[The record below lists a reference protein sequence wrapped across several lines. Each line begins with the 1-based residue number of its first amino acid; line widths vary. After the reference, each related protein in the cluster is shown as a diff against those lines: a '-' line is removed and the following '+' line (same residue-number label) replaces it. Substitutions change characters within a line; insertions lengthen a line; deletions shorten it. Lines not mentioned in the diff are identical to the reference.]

1 MEIRLVS
8 DAARAGRYV
17 LCSKRY
23 VAQRIDR
30 AESHDPRFG
39 PRRARRTIS
48 KGKVMIR
55 SILVPVDGSPFGE
68 QCLPLAL
75 SVAARTGASLRLVHV
90 HSIQVPTAADWVV
103 MDAFAFD
110 ETQRQE
116 EKSYLAKLSKRLA
129 EFDVHLNAEL
139 LEGDVVDALRNSVR
153 VNKVDLV

>member
-1 MEIRLVS
+1 ML
-8 DAARAGRYV
+8 AACVVR
-17 LCSKRY
+17 
-23 VAQRIDR
+23 
-30 AESHDPRFG
+30 
-39 PRRARRTIS
+39 RRA
-48 KGKVMIR
+48 
-55 SILVPVDGSPFGE
+55 DGR
-68 QCLPLAL
+68 LA
-75 SVAARTGASLRLVHV
+75 SVVHV

-153 VNKVDLV
+153 VNKVDLVVMSTHGRGPYSRFWLGSVADSLVRKHYRSNLALAAEGRGPLKLTRDVCVEAVARAARRT